1 MVRLLLVALVPTT
14 MKSLFDKILCPVDFD
29 EPSMAALDFAR
40 ELARENGATL
50 TVLNV
55 ASIPMNATE
64 IAPIPLEPYPVWE
77 QAARAKLGKVVAAH
91 LEGKGVAYKA
101 ATRSG
106 EASAGILEQAR
117 ESEPDVIVMATHGR
131 SGVSHFFIGSVAERV
146 IRQADRPVLV
156 IRPGAAPR
164 T

>member
-1 MVRLLLVALVPTT
+1 MAT
-14 MKSLFDKILCPVDFD
+14 KKLFNKILCPVNFD

-40 ELARENGATL
+40 ELAEENGATL

-55 ASIPMNATE
+55 APIPVNATE

-77 QAARAKLGKVVAAH
+77 EVARARLEKVVAEH

-101 ATRSG
+101 ETRNG
-106 EASAGILEQAR
+106 EASEGILRQAR
-117 ESEPDVIVMATHGR
+117 ETAPDLIVMATHGR
-131 SGVSHFFIGSVAERV
+131 TGVSHFFIGSVAERV

-156 IRPGAAPR
+156 IRPKESAR

>member
-1 MVRLLLVALVPTT
+1 

-55 ASIPMNATE
+55 APIPMNATE

-77 QAARAKLGKVVAAH
+77 QVARAKLEKVVADH
-91 LEGKGVAYKA
+91 LEGKGVSYKA
-101 ATRSG
+101 ETRSG
-106 EASAGILEQAR
+106 EASVGILEHAR

-131 SGVSHFFIGSVAERV
+131 TGVSHFFIGSVAERV

-156 IRPGAAPR
+156 IRPGGASR

>member
-1 MVRLLLVALVPTT
+1 
-14 MKSLFDKILCPVDFD
+14 MKKLFDKILCPVDFD
-29 EPSMAALDFAR
+29 EPSMATLVFAR

-55 ASIPMNATE
+55 APIPMNATE

-77 QAARAKLGKVVAAH
+77 QAARARLEKVVTDY

-101 ATRSG
+101 ETRSG
-106 EASAGILEQAR
+106 EASAGILKQA
-117 ESEPDVIVMATHGR
+117 EETAPDVIVMATHGR
-131 SGVSHFFIGSVAERV
+131 TGVSHFFIGSVAERV

-156 IRPGAAPR
+156 IRPAGPAGTLAADSAR
-164 T
+164 